1 MRQFIAAAALIAAV
15 IIFTAACD
23 TADSAFSAD
32 WRGETG
38 ESDSAGDKG
47 NAERGNLSEKIDE
60 KEISDLTAQCEAVV
74 SMYCDIY
81 PGEKGADGDGNRKG
95 NPNRDLID
103 RIEDRLA
110 EWGFPVL
117 NTDPVC
123 PPFLENPEEI
133 FEFWESMKS
142 GKETAEQNLIW
153 VKPSG
158 GFYYCSLR
166 FCKGEKY
173 CITASVS
180 FDEKGGMEID
190 GFGKNTVIGWELTER
205 KHFYYGF
212 EDSYSFAS
220 DDYVMIRLEPEDP
233 EMGDYRK
240 KYISP
245 VGYSGANLF
254 LCSWDSSDYGDLCFN
269 DLLEYLYEMKTG
281 SSFDEKTY
289 PSFTD
294 PYYYY
299 RIPEGIFE
307 RTILPYFDIS
317 LPEFRQ
323 RTLYDSRNKS
333 YPWQS
338 SYGDHLPEY
347 SSLVPEVRSC
357 RQNQDG
363 TITLS
368 VDVMCADLRID
379 RLFSHEV
386 TIGFS
391 EENREQFQYLANK
404 ITYLSEGFTLPEAE
418 PRLLPQ
424 KNRTA

>member
-1 MRQFIAAAALIAAV
+1 M
-15 IIFTAACD
+15 D
-23 TADSAFSAD
+23 
-32 WRGETG
+32 
-38 ESDSAGDKG
+38 
-47 NAERGNLSEKIDE
+47 
-60 KEISDLTAQCEAVV
+60 
-74 SMYCDIY
+74 
-81 PGEKGADGDGNRKG
+81 
-95 NPNRDLID
+95 
-103 RIEDRLA
+103 
-110 EWGFPVL
+110 
-117 NTDPVC
+117 
-123 PPFLENPEEI
+123 
-133 FEFWESMKS
+133 
-142 GKETAEQNLIW
+142 
-153 VKPSG
+153 
-158 GFYYCSLR
+158 
-166 FCKGEKY
+166 
-173 CITASVS
+173 
-180 FDEKGGMEID
+180 
-190 GFGKNTVIGWELTER
+190 
-205 KHFYYGF
+205 F

-220 DDYVMIRLEPEDP
+220 DDYVRFVWSRRIRRWAVN
-233 EMGDYRK
+233 RK
-240 KYISP
+240 KYIDP
-245 VGYSGANLF
+245 VDTRSKSVSLR
-254 LCSWDSSDYGDLCFN
+254 WDSSDYGDLCFN

-347 SSLVPEVRSC
+347 SSLVPKVRSC